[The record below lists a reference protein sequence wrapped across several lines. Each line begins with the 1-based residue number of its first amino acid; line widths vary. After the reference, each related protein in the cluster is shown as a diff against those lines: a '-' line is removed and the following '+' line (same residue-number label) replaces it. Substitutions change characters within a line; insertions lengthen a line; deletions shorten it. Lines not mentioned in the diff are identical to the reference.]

1 MNKEYKSFRTIT
13 ISKNILTWVR
23 GKQTSGEQK
32 KKFKRSKKT
41 QIKKRYENNIKGM
54 QLIN

>member
-1 MNKEYKSFRTIT
+1 MGS
-13 ISKNILTWVR
+13 
-23 GKQTSGEQK
+23 GKTNEWRAE